1 MKRPESLFILFNEG
15 KNMIKVDFKSDKEEP
30 ENRPPYPY
38 IAIGKRSLTFVLFT
52 APGSGVVL
60 HDLSYPDP
68 VLPGTVYVDGINEMG
83 EFKVYHGKVTLENS
97 L

>member
-1 MKRPESLFILFNEG
+1 MKRQESLFILFNEG
-15 KNMIKVDFKSDKEEP
+15 KNMIKVDFKSDNEEP
-30 ENRPPYPY
+30 EKRSYPY

-60 HDLSYPDP
+60 VDLSYPNP